1 MVHNK
6 KNKRGSIITSSP
18 LMTTKTELIERTPE
32 NDYGVLSDPE
42 EGVEINEKTDIEGL
56 QRQSRILNDSAAAA
70 AAAAEPHSS
79 DNETRSPQPKQ
90 SSPQQ
95 NMPLTQSL
103 KQPPS
108 PSSSQ
113 LSSQQAQ
120 SQPPPPS
127 PLLSQSTLT
136 LSGRLTPSLPP
147 PSPGTKSLQALQLKL
162 TTDKNYSKKI
172 TLHTF
177 FSYIVL
183 AIEIVRASSAS
194 IARISIDNVEKLVEY
209 MIFHHTANKDIEA
222 YLTTLLKTDVI
233 RNLITAVVEF
243 NTDQA
248 DALDKLLSA
257 EQMEM
262 EMLALK
268 DAADAAAATAAAPR
282 THDDKSCASTPPE
295 GHVAQT
301 SQPQSKGP
309 NRFLRF
315 LKCLFCGCCHRRRE
329 SDKRRDSSII
339 LDEIEPS
346 TTVKQS
352 EEVMPDD
359 VPRVVVVVVV
369 DESQAEVDT
378 PSPIPTPLPE
388 SDSLPPNT
396 GNA

>member
-1 MVHNK
+1 
-6 KNKRGSIITSSP
+6 
-18 LMTTKTELIERTPE
+18 
-32 NDYGVLSDPE
+32 
-42 EGVEINEKTDIEGL
+42 
-56 QRQSRILNDSAAAA
+56 
-70 AAAAEPHSS
+70 
-79 DNETRSPQPKQ
+79 
-90 SSPQQ
+90 
-95 NMPLTQSL
+95 
-103 KQPPS
+103 
-108 PSSSQ
+108 
-113 LSSQQAQ
+113 
-120 SQPPPPS
+120 
-127 PLLSQSTLT
+127 
-136 LSGRLTPSLPP
+136 
-147 PSPGTKSLQALQLKL
+147 
-162 TTDKNYSKKI
+162 
-172 TLHTF
+172 
-177 FSYIVL
+177 
-183 AIEIVRASSAS
+183 
-194 IARISIDNVEKLVEY
+194 

-268 DAADAAAATAAAPR
+268 DDATAATATATAAAPR
-282 THDDKSCASTPPE
+282 THDDKSSASTPPE

-315 LKCLFCGCCHRRRE
+315 LKCLFCGCCHRRRRE

-369 DESQAEVDT
+369 DESHAEVDT
-378 PSPIPTPLPE
+378 LPLPE